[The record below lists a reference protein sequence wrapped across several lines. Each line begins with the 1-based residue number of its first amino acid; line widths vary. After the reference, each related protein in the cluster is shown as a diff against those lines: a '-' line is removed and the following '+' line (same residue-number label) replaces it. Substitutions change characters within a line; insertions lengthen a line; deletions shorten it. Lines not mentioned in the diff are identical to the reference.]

1 LLASRIVINKK
12 YELRL
17 MLDPKIIRN
26 DLNLVEDSLKK
37 RSLRADISSLKKLE
51 EARKG
56 LQSETEKLQA
66 SLNKIS
72 KEIGNLK
79 AAKESSKE
87 KEEKATVIT
96 KEIKKKSLKLD
107 STLEDLH
114 NLGLELPNI
123 PDSDV
128 PVGSSE
134 DDNVEIRSW
143 GNIPEFS
150 FEPKDHIEIGRL
162 VDGIDMESGSRITGS
177 RFSVLKSDIAG
188 LHRALTQFMLDM
200 HIKDHGYEE
209 LYVPY
214 IVSSDSLV
222 GTGQLPKFG
231 EDLFKLEGSDNY
243 FLSPTGEVPISNML
257 KDQVINSKELPIKWV
272 SHTPCFRSEAG
283 SYGKDTKGIMRLHQF
298 EKVELVQVVEGG
310 NSEKALEELTKHAE
324 AVMKALEIPYRVVS
338 LCTADLGFSAAKTY
352 DIEAWVPSQARYR
365 EISSCSNFRDF
376 QSRRMKARWKNTE
389 KNKNELVHTLN
400 GSGLAVG
407 RTLLAI
413 LELNQLE
420 NGSVKV
426 PEALR
431 GYFNKKE
438 IPVT

>member
-1 LLASRIVINKK
+1 
-12 YELRL
+12 
-17 MLDPKIIRN
+17 MLDPQIIRN
-26 DLNLVEDSLKK
+26 DLHLVEDSLKK
-37 RSLRADISSLKKLE
+37 RSLKANLSSIKKLE
-51 EARKG
+51 GVRKG
-56 LQSETEKLQA
+56 LQSDTEKLQA

-79 AAKESSKE
+79 GAKESSKE
-87 KEEKATVIT
+87 KEEEASVLT
-96 KEIKKKSLKLD
+96 KEIKKKSSKLD
-107 STLEDLH
+107 STLKELH
-114 NLGLELPNI
+114 NLFLKLPNI
-123 PDSDV
+123 PDPDV

-134 DDNVEIRSW
+134 DDNIEIRNW
-143 GNIPEFS
+143 GKIPEFS
-150 FEPKDHIEIGRL
+150 FKPKDHIEIGQL

-188 LHRALTQFMLDM
+188 LHRALTQFMLEM
-200 HIKDHGYEE
+200 HIKDHGYQE

-231 EDLFKLEGSDNY
+231 EDIFKLEGPDNY

-257 KDQVINSKELPIKWV
+257 KDQVIDSKELPIKWV

-283 SYGKDTKGIMRLHQF
+283 SYGKDTRGIMRLHQF

-310 NSEKALEELTKHAE
+310 NSENALEELTNHAE
-324 AVMKALEIPYRVVS
+324 AVMRALEIPYRVVS

-352 DIEAWVPSQARYR
+352 DIEAWIPSQAKYR
-365 EISSCSNFRDF
+365 EISSCSNFKDF
-376 QSRRMKARWKNTE
+376 QSRRMKARWKNAE

-407 RTLLAI
+407 RTLLAL

-420 NGSVKV
+420 DGSVKV
-426 PEALR
+426 PKALR
-431 GYFNKKE
+431 GYFDKKV
-438 IPVT
+438 ITVT

>member
-1 LLASRIVINKK
+1 
-12 YELRL
+12 

-26 DLNLVEDSLKK
+26 DLHLVEDSLKK
-37 RSLRADISSLKKLE
+37 RDLKADLPTLKKLE
-51 EARKG
+51 GVRKG
-56 LQSETEKLQA
+56 LQSDTEKLQA

-72 KEIGNLK
+72 KEIGKLK
-79 AAKESSKE
+79 GAKKSSKE
-87 KEEKATVIT
+87 KEKEASALT

-107 STLEDLH
+107 STLEDL
-114 NLGLELPNI
+114 NKLVLELPNI
-123 PDSDV
+123 PDLDV

-134 DDNVEIRSW
+134 NDNIEIRSW
-143 GNIPEFS
+143 GKIPEFS
-150 FEPKDHIEIGRL
+150 FKPKNHIEIGQL
-162 VDGIDMESGSRITGS
+162 TDGIDMEAGSRITGS

-214 IVSSDSLV
+214 IVNTDSLI
-222 GTGQLPKFG
+222 GTGQLPNFG
-231 EDLFKLEGSDNY
+231 EDLFKLEGSENY

-257 KDQVINSKELPIKWV
+257 NNQVIDSKELPIKWV

-298 EKVELVQVVEGG
+298 EKVELVQVVEGS
-310 NSEKALEELTKHAE
+310 NSEKALEELTIHAE

-352 DIEAWVPSQARYR
+352 DIEAWVPSQAKYR

-376 QSRRMKARWKNTE
+376 QSRRMKARWKNAET
-389 KNKNELVHTLN
+389 NKNELVHTLN

-420 NGSVKV
+420 DGSVKV

-431 GYFNKKE
+431 EYFNKKE
-438 IPVT
+438 ISAT